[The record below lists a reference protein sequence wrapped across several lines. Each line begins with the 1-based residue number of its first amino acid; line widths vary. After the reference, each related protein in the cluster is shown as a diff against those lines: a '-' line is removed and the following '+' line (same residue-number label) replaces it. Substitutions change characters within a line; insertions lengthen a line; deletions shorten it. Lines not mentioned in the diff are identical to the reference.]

1 MDNLRLHGKTLQTPS
16 FFQIYNYGGGFGHK
30 TREMVYA
37 DLTGDTPALF
47 NYYYISN
54 KFPHMFESSEFD
66 NLGKYADIGEA
77 LTAIRDRLARENI
90 YSGCKYSPFDFGS
103 KVIFLDSG
111 AANIV
116 NYLAEK
122 NGYDEQAFNEEL
134 CSAMR
139 DYYDFA
145 DRYKFDVVA
154 GFDLGGKYTF
164 KGGELKNAPLN
175 CFLNRLDVDAT
186 NKMLFDKTLDY
197 LKEKRE
203 YYPAVLA
210 VVHGRTPADY
220 ADYARY
226 IVREEEEKG
235 YRFKG
240 FALGGVASWKALD
253 ASWFEG
259 GFDDRLSKRTA
270 APARAATA
278 VRKVAGD
285 RPIHV
290 LGGGGYENIALNY
303 FCGATSF
310 DVATPSRRVG
320 DGNGLSADFMFSKEP
335 LPREAKFGKAFVGGY
350 NSDCSLRREEAGYV
364 AIDRIPD
371 DFELCGC
378 AACKRVNSFY
388 DIKKLYSEK
397 SNDDEAFYYACQLMN
412 AHAVLQHR
420 KLCEL
425 LSGYDD
431 MDTFRKENPTA
442 LNIALNRIYNKIRE
456 KDGE

>member
-1 MDNLRLHGKTLQTPS
+1 MLQKEAKENENMPKLDCS
-16 FFQIYNYGGGFGHK
+16 VVNCRYNEDYGCVRSNISVGG
-30 TREMVYA
+30 A
-37 DLTGDTPALF
+37 SAQ
-47 NYYYISN
+47 N
-54 KFPHMFESSEFD
+54 SSE
-66 NLGKYADIGEA
+66 
-77 LTAIRDRLARENI
+77 TR
-90 YSGCKYSPFDFGS
+90 C
-103 KVIFLDSG
+103 DS
-111 AANIV
+111 
-116 NYLAEK
+116 
-122 NGYDEQAFNEEL
+122 FEE
-134 CSAMR
+134 R
-139 DYYDFA
+139 
-145 DRYKFDVVA
+145 R
-154 GFDLGGKYTF
+154 G
-164 KGGELKNAPLN
+164 
-175 CFLNRLDVDAT
+175 
-186 NKMLFDKTLDY
+186 
-197 LKEKRE
+197 
-203 YYPAVLA
+203 
-210 VVHGRTPADY
+210 
-220 ADYARY
+220 DYARN
-226 IVREEEEKG
+226 
-235 YRFKG
+235 
-240 FALGGVASWKALD
+240 S
-253 ASWFEG
+253 
-259 GFDDRLSKRTA
+259 TA